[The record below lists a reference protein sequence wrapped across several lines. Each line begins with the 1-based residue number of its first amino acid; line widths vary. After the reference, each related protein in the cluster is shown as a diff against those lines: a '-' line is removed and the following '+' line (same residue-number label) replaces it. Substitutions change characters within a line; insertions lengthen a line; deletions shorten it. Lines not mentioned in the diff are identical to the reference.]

1 MPRFLAILLVACFL
15 LGSLPAFS
23 GEESEP
29 ENPAQKA
36 PSEKKPER
44 IQLGVEMR
52 WRFEVR
58 DNADQ
63 RPTENF
69 DGFLGQRIRAHLR
82 FQLHRY
88 LSAFVQGQEVRLFGA
103 ASDKVIHEL
112 PTNLHQAYFDWRP
125 GGSQRWEFRAGRQE
139 LSYGDERLIG
149 AFGWDDVGRSFDA
162 VRLRYRTGAWSNDL
176 FAGRVVDV
184 RRAGARRRPGDQN
197 FYGVYL
203 TRAPRGSAGQT
214 ELYGLFL
221 RDGLRTP
228 GEFPVSAAQTVRIFT
243 LGFRRNRQPKTGWRY
258 LVEHGWQFG
267 QRGPDPHRAAMFVSS
282 GGYAWGGRFQ
292 PRLGLEYDFA
302 TGDNDPRDGNS
313 REFHNLFPTNHPHY
327 GYADLLGLRNMHALR
342 LTAAARPYARLLV
355 EADYH
360 RFLLAAR
367 RGPWKNAGGRVL
379 GFDPTGRAGRDLG
392 QEVDLTFRIPLQ
404 KHLNLLAGYSVF
416 IPGAFA
422 ARTRGPGLHF
432 GYVQTSLSF

>member
-1 MPRFLAILLVACFL
+1 MSRFLAILLVACFL

-23 GEESEP
+23 GEKSEP
-29 ENPAQKA
+29 ENAAQKA
-36 PSEKKPER
+36 PSEKQQER
-44 IQLGVEMR
+44 VQVGVEMR
-52 WRFEVR
+52 WRFELR

-63 RPTENF
+63 QLTDDF

-82 FQLHRY
+82 FQLHPH
-88 LSAFVQGQEVRLFGA
+88 LSVLVQGQEVRLFGA

-149 AFGWDDVGRSFDA
+149 AFGWDNVGRSFDA
-162 VRLRYRTGAWSNDL
+162 ARVRYRIGTWSNDF
-176 FAGRVVDV
+176 FAARVVDV
-184 RRAGARRRPGDQN
+184 RRAGARHRPSDQD

-243 LGFRRNRQPKTGWRY
+243 LGFRRNRQPKTGSRY

-282 GGYAWGGRFQ
+282 GGYAWGGRLQ
-292 PRLGLEYDFA
+292 PRLGVEYEECRRA
-302 TGDNDPRDGNS
+302 RARLRPYRKS
-313 REFHNLFPTNHPHY
+313 RARPGSGGGPDLPHPAAKTPELA
-327 GYADLLGLRNMHALR
+327 GWLLGFHPRCFCGSHAR
-342 LTAAARPYARLLV
+342 AAAPPL
-355 EADYH
+355 
-360 RFLLAAR
+360 
-367 RGPWKNAGGRVL
+367 RVC
-379 GFDPTGRAGRDLG
+379 P
-392 QEVDLTFRIPLQ
+392 DLTQ
-404 KHLNLLAGYSVF
+404 LL
-416 IPGAFA
+416 
-422 ARTRGPGLHF
+422 RKR
-432 GYVQTSLSF
+432 Q